1 MSKIQTLLQQIQ
13 TAVYGKD
20 VRQSIHDSIKECYDD
35 VTNSKTLADKSII
48 QMDKKISACDIS
60 AANANAKASLAD
72 TAASNANVKAALAQ
86 TAANTAN
93 ASAAACDDAVSAIPN
108 QVTQVFAGLGLA
120 LIDGKLCVEVERE

>member
-35 VTNSKTLADKSII
+35 VTSAKTLADKSII
-48 QMDKKISACDIS
+48 QMDEKISACDIS
-60 AANANAKASLAD
+60 AANANTKASLAD

-93 ASAAACDDAVSAIPN
+93 ASATACDDAVAAIPN
-108 QVTQVFAGLGLA
+108 QVIQAFAGLGLA